1 MKKRITKSLVP
12 NLLTLVNLF
21 SGFAA
26 IVYAS
31 QNHFERAALFI
42 LIAAIFDMLD
52 GFTARLINA
61 ASEFGAELD
70 SLCDVVSFGV
80 APSFIL
86 YQSYFYQF
94 NELGI
99 LLSSFPALAGASRL
113 ARFNAQ
119 LNSLEDKKYFTGLP
133 IPSGALTILSY
144 LIFFHN
150 GILLTEELQSVMIFA
165 VTIITSLVMVS
176 TIKFNNLPR
185 PNKQYFKE
193 NPAFSILSII
203 GIIAS
208 IVTSGQA
215 VFIVMMAY
223 IIFSTIRHIFILYN
237 VSRIEDD
244 DLELEDSDDIDH
256 GDNLDNGIN

>member
-1 MKKRITKSLVP
+1 MRKLRITRSLVP

-31 QNHFERAALFI
+31 QNQFERAALFI
-42 LIAAIFDMLD
+42 LVAAIFDMLD

-99 LLSSFPALAGASRL
+99 LVSSFPALAGASRL

-119 LNSLEDKKYFTGLP
+119 LSSLEDKKYFTGLP

-144 LIFFHN
+144 LIFYH
-150 GILLTEELQSVMIFA
+150 GLIIKDEPQLSIMIFS

-185 PNKQYFKE
+185 PNMQYLKE
-193 NPAFSILSII
+193 NPAFSILTII
-203 GIIAS
+203 GLIAS
-208 IVTSGQA
+208 IISQGKA
-215 VFIVMMAY
+215 VFVVMMVY
-223 IIFSTIRHIFILYN
+223 IVFSAIRHLFILYN
-237 VSRIEDD
+237 LSKLEDD
-244 DLELEDSDDIDH
+244 DLELEETEDIDSIE
-256 GDNLDNGIN
+256 N